1 MNTHYTLLGIAP
13 EANQK
18 DIETA
23 YQQQRERYA
32 VERVADM
39 DDDIQATARER
50 MAALEEAYLV
60 LSDPEQRRAY
70 DASIGLSGTTEQVTT
85 SNPSSR
91 PGLSARERWYALGG
105 VAVAVLL
112 VALVW
117 TLTSNR
123 TELPSVGEVNRP
135 APEVTLATLNGED
148 VQLSDYEGQV
158 VLVNFW
164 GTWCEPCKRETP
176 ALQTAYEE
184 LNDQGLVIIGV
195 NLTNDEITLGNSED
209 DIHAFAEQYNVTYP
223 IALDRM
229 GEARKAFSVYPLPTS
244 FFIDPYGNIRYVR
257 VGEITTQEVTE
268 LFTALQQEAT
278 ARSE

>member
-1 MNTHYTLLGIAP
+1 
-13 EANQK
+13 
-18 DIETA
+18 
-23 YQQQRERYA
+23 
-32 VERVADM
+32 
-39 DDDIQATARER
+39 
-50 MAALEEAYLV
+50 
-60 LSDPEQRRAY
+60 
-70 DASIGLSGTTEQVTT
+70 
-85 SNPSSR
+85 
-91 PGLSARERWYALGG
+91 
-105 VAVAVLL
+105 
-112 VALVW
+112 
-117 TLTSNR
+117 
-123 TELPSVGEVNRP
+123 VGEVNRP
-135 APEVTLATLNGED
+135 APAITLATLDGEE

-195 NLTNDEITLGNSED
+195 NLTNDEITLGNSEA

-268 LFTALQQEAT
+268 LFTALQQETT